1 LGLRQLSALGVVL
14 PGTLGSTI
22 TYWVAFFVGRP
33 FVMRFGGF
41 FQIPPEQIERAE
53 RFTQRYQDDGIFFA
67 RLLPVICH
75 SISIPAGII
84 RMGFLKFSVLT
95 VIGSAIWC
103 PVLTVL
109 GQKVG
114 GQLDAQPIEA
124 LKNGKCFDFPIWSM
138 RRSMK

>member
-1 LGLRQLSALGVVL
+1 
-14 PGTLGSTI
+14 
-22 TYWVAFFVGRP
+22 
-33 FVMRFGGF
+33 MRFGGF

-109 GQKVG
+109 GQKG
-114 GQLDAQPIEA
+114 GAIGRPTDRGAEKWQVLRSPHLVHAAKHEVICAIVAIVLVCGLYFLA
-124 LKNGKCFDFPIWSM
+124 LRLTDRKGD
-138 RRSMK
+138 

>member
-1 LGLRQLSALGVVL
+1 LGDFSK
-14 PGTLGSTI
+14 
-22 TYWVAFFVGRP
+22 F
-33 FVMRFGGF
+33 
-41 FQIPPEQIERAE
+41 PPEQIERAE
-53 RFTQRYQDDGIFFA
+53 RFTQQYQDDGIIFA

-124 LKNGKCFDFPIWSM
+124 LENGKCFNLPIWSM